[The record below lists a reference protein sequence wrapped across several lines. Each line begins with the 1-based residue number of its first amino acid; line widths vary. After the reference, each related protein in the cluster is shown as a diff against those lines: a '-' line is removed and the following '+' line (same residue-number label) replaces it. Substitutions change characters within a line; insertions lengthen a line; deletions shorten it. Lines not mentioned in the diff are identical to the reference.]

1 MQPSRAD
8 DSEKEL
14 LHNVFSH
21 WWNFI
26 KLCFWIRM
34 CLQRD
39 CKAYL
44 AVKYSLETLIPS
56 QNTKLAM
63 SVPDAII
70 NIHATELEGPRE
82 LMVAAPEGV
91 ELLVLVLVLVLVL
104 LAATV
109 AGRLESA
116 GSCV

>member
-1 MQPSRAD
+1 MRKSYFTTCLVIGGT
-8 DSEKEL
+8 L
-14 LHNVFSH
+14 LSYAFGYGCAS
-21 WWNFI
+21 
-26 KLCFWIRM
+26 K
-34 CLQRD
+34 D

-91 ELLVLVLVLVLVL
+91 ELLVLVLVLVL